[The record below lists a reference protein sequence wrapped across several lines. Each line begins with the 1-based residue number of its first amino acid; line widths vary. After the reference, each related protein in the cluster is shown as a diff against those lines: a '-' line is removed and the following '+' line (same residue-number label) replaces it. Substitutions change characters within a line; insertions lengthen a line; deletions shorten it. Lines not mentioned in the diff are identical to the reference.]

1 MRTITARVR
10 EPTQSAYHDRKG
22 DRSKAIGGQGGQY
35 KNNGVRHASIL
46 GPRMVLGMD
55 GLQPI
60 VGDMGVDLCRGDV
73 CVTKQHLHSAQISA
87 VI

>member
-1 MRTITARVR
+1 
-10 EPTQSAYHDRKG
+10 
-22 DRSKAIGGQGGQY
+22 
-35 KNNGVRHASIL
+35 
-46 GPRMVLGMD
+46 MVLGMD